1 MSSSKSRKATT
12 QRALLSVSDKTGLVE
27 FAAALAEAGWELV
40 TSGGTATALREGG
53 LTVTLVSEITG
64 FPEMMGGRVKTLH
77 PRIFGGILAREQD
90 FAEAAEHE
98 APLFGIVA
106 VNLYPFAAAAR
117 RDAPL
122 PELIEQIDI
131 GGPSL
136 IRAAAKNHAR
146 VTVLV
151 DPADYGRV
159 AGALAGDGLPE
170 TERQALALK
179 AFRHTAAYDALIQ
192 RTLGDRF
199 GEAALPESLHVAGEL
214 ALRPRYG
221 ENPHQRAAFY
231 ADPLAAGPG
240 LATAEQL
247 QGKELSYNN
256 LLDLDAALAIAADF
270 PEPAAAVV
278 KHGNPC
284 GAATGPELAAT
295 YKAALAGDP
304 VSAFGGVIGLNRE
317 VDAETAAAITNSFKE
332 CVIAPAFSD
341 AAREMLEAKSN
352 LRLLATGPLDDYRPA
367 AQLRS
372 VTGGWLLQEGD
383 TKTLD
388 DADIKVASDREPT
401 SAEWKALRFGWRVVR
416 HVRSNAIVLAR
427 DSRITG
433 VGAGQMSRVDS
444 VRIAI
449 EKAGDAARGS
459 VMASD
464 AFFPFRDGVD
474 LAAAAGV
481 TAIIQPGGSIR
492 DDEVIAA
499 ANERGVALV
508 LTGMRHFRH

>member
-27 FAAALAEAGWELV
+27 FAVALAEAGWELV

-53 LTVTLVSEITG
+53 LTVTPVSEITG

-136 IRAAAKNHAR
+136 IRAAAKSHAR

-221 ENPHQRAAFY
+221 ENPHQQAAFY

-270 PEPAAAVV
+270 PEPATAVV

-304 VSAFGGVIGLNRE
+304 ISAFGGVIGLNRE
-317 VDAETAAAITNSFKE
+317 VDAETAAAITSSFKE

-388 DADIKVASDREPT
+388 DTDINVASDRVPT

-481 TAIIQPGGSIR
+481 TAIIQSGGSIR

-499 ANERGVALV
+499 ANEQGVVLV

>member
-27 FAAALAEAGWELV
+27 FAVALAEAGWELV

-53 LTVTLVSEITG
+53 LTVTPVSEITG

-136 IRAAAKNHAR
+136 IRAAAKSHAR

-221 ENPHQRAAFY
+221 ENPHQQAAFY

-270 PEPAAAVV
+270 PEPATAVV

-304 VSAFGGVIGLNRE
+304 ISAFGGVIGLNRE
-317 VDAETAAAITNSFKE
+317 VDAETAAAITSSFKE

-388 DADIKVASDREPT
+388 DADINVASDRVPT

-481 TAIIQPGGSIR
+481 TAIIQSGGSIR

-499 ANERGVALV
+499 ANEQGVALV

>member
-27 FAAALAEAGWELV
+27 FAVALAEAGWELV

-53 LTVTLVSEITG
+53 LTVTPVSEITG

-136 IRAAAKNHAR
+136 IRAAAKSHAR

-221 ENPHQRAAFY
+221 ENPHQQAAFY

-256 LLDLDAALAIAADF
+256 LPDLDAALAIAADF
-270 PEPAAAVV
+270 PEPATAVV

-304 VSAFGGVIGLNRE
+304 ISAFGGVIGLNRE
-317 VDAETAAAITNSFKE
+317 VDAETAAAITSSFKE

-388 DADIKVASDREPT
+388 DADINVASDRVPT

-481 TAIIQPGGSIR
+481 TAIIQSGGSIR

-499 ANERGVALV
+499 ANEQGVVLV

>member
-53 LTVTLVSEITG
+53 LTVTPVSEITG

-90 FAEAAEHE
+90 FAEAAEHG

-136 IRAAAKNHAR
+136 IRAAAKSHAR

-221 ENPHQRAAFY
+221 ENPHQQAAFY

-270 PEPAAAVV
+270 PEPATAVV

-304 VSAFGGVIGLNRE
+304 ISAFGGVIGLNRE
-317 VDAETAAAITNSFKE
+317 VDAETAAAITSSFKE

-388 DADIKVASDREPT
+388 DADINVASDRVPT

-481 TAIIQPGGSIR
+481 TAIIQSGGSIR

-499 ANERGVALV
+499 ANEQGVALV

>member
-1 MSSSKSRKATT
+1 MSSDKTPR
-12 QRALLSVSDKTGLVE
+12 RALLSVSDRTGLVE
-27 FAAALAEAGWELV
+27 FAAALAEADWELV
-40 TSGGTATALREGG
+40 ASGGTAAALREGG
-53 LTVTLVSEITG
+53 LAVTPVSEITG

-90 FAEAAEHE
+90 FSEAAEHE
-98 APLFGIVA
+98 MPLFGVVA
-106 VNLYPFAAAAR
+106 VNLYPFTAAAR

-122 PELIEQIDI
+122 PELFEQIDI

-136 IRAAAKNHAR
+136 IRAAAKNHTR
-146 VTVLV
+146 VAVLV
-151 DPADYGRV
+151 DPADYERV

-170 TERQALALK
+170 AERRALALK
-179 AFRHTAAYDALIQ
+179 AFRHTAAYDTLIQ
-192 RTLGDRF
+192 RTLAERF
-199 GEAALPESLHVAGEL
+199 GEAALPESLHVAGDL

-221 ENPHQRAAFY
+221 ENPHQQAAFY

-240 LATAEQL
+240 LGSAKQL

-256 LLDLDAALAIAADF
+256 LLDLDAALAIAACF

-284 GAATGPELAAT
+284 GAATAPQLAAACE
-295 YKAALAGDP
+295 AALAGDP
-304 VSAFGGVIGLNRE
+304 VSAFGAIIGLNRE
-317 VDAETAAAITNSFKE
+317 VDAKTATAIVADFKE

-341 AAREMLEAKSN
+341 AAREVLEAKPN

-372 VTGGWLLQEGD
+372 VAGGWLLQEGD

-388 DADIKVASDREPT
+388 DADIKVVSDREPT
-401 SAEWKALRFGWRVVR
+401 EAEWGALRFGWRVVR

-427 DSRITG
+427 GSRTTG
-433 VGAGQMSRVDS
+433 IGAGQMSRVDS

-464 AFFPFRDGVD
+464 AFFPFRDSID

-499 ANERGVALV
+499 ANEQGVALV

>member
-27 FAAALAEAGWELV
+27 FAVALAEAGWELV

-53 LTVTLVSEITG
+53 LTVTPVSEITG

-90 FAEAAEHE
+90 FAEAAEHG

-136 IRAAAKNHAR
+136 IRAAAKSHAR

-221 ENPHQRAAFY
+221 ENPHQQAAFY

-270 PEPAAAVV
+270 PEPATAVV

-304 VSAFGGVIGLNRE
+304 ISAFGGVIGLNRE
-317 VDAETAAAITNSFKE
+317 VDAETAAAITSSFKE

-388 DADIKVASDREPT
+388 DADINVASDRVPT

-481 TAIIQPGGSIR
+481 TAIIQSGGSIR

-499 ANERGVALV
+499 ANEQGVVLV

>member
-53 LTVTLVSEITG
+53 LTVTPVSEITG

-90 FAEAAEHE
+90 FAEAAEHG

-159 AGALAGDGLPE
+159 AGALVGDGLPE
-170 TERQALALK
+170 AERQALALK

-221 ENPHQRAAFY
+221 ENPHQQAAFY

-427 DSRITG
+427 DSHITG

>member
-1 MSSSKSRKATT
+1 MSSDKTPR
-12 QRALLSVSDKTGLVE
+12 RALLSVSDKTGLVE
-27 FAAALAEAGWELV
+27 FAGALTEAEWELV
-40 TSGGTATALREGG
+40 ASGGTAAALRDAG
-53 LTVTLVSEITG
+53 LAVTPVSEITG

-90 FAEAAEHE
+90 FAEAAEHDM
-98 APLFGIVA
+98 PLFGVVA

-122 PELIEQIDI
+122 PELVEQIDI

-146 VTVLV
+146 VVVLV
-151 DPADYGRV
+151 DPADYERV
-159 AGALAGDGLPE
+159 AGALVGDALSAA
-170 TERQALALK
+170 ERQALALK
-179 AFRHTAAYDALIQ
+179 AFRHTASYDALIQ

-199 GEAALPESLHVAGEL
+199 GDAAQPLPESLHVSGEL
-214 ALRPRYG
+214 ALRPCYG
-221 ENPHQRAAFY
+221 ENPHQQAAFY

-240 LATAEQL
+240 LGSAEQL

-284 GAATGPELAAT
+284 GAATAPELAAA
-295 YKAALAGDP
+295 YESALAGDP

-317 VDAETAAAITNSFKE
+317 VDAETAAAIAAAFKE
-332 CVIAPAFSD
+332 CVIAPSFSD
-341 AAREMLEAKSN
+341 AAREVLGAKPN
-352 LRLLATGPLDDYRPA
+352 LRLLATGALDDYHPA
-367 AQLRS
+367 PQLRS
-372 VTGGWLLQEGD
+372 VAGGWLLQEGD
-383 TKTLD
+383 AKTLD
-388 DADIKVASDREPT
+388 DANIKVASDREPT
-401 SAEWKALRFGWRVVR
+401 DAEWKALRFGWRVVKY
-416 HVRSNAIVLAR
+416 VRSNAIVLASS
-427 DSRITG
+427 SRTTG

-464 AFFPFRDGVD
+464 AFFPFRDGIE

-481 TAIIQPGGSIR
+481 TAVIQPGGSIR

-499 ANERGVALV
+499 ANEQEVALV

>member
-27 FAAALAEAGWELV
+27 FAVALAEAGWELV

-53 LTVTLVSEITG
+53 LTVTPVSEITG

-136 IRAAAKNHAR
+136 IRAAAKSHAR

-221 ENPHQRAAFY
+221 ENPHQQAAFY

-270 PEPAAAVV
+270 PEPATAVV

-304 VSAFGGVIGLNRE
+304 ISAFGGVIGLNRE
-317 VDAETAAAITNSFKE
+317 VDAETAAAITSSFKE
-332 CVIAPAFSD
+332 CVIAPAFSN

-388 DADIKVASDREPT
+388 DTDINVASDRVPT

-481 TAIIQPGGSIR
+481 TAIIQSGGSIR

-499 ANERGVALV
+499 ANEQGVVLV

>member
-27 FAAALAEAGWELV
+27 FAVALAEAGWELV

-53 LTVTLVSEITG
+53 LTVTPVSEITV

-90 FAEAAEHE
+90 FAEAAEHG

-136 IRAAAKNHAR
+136 IRAAAKSHAR

-221 ENPHQRAAFY
+221 ENPHQQAAFY

-270 PEPAAAVV
+270 PEPATAVV

-304 VSAFGGVIGLNRE
+304 ISAFGGVIGLNRE
-317 VDAETAAAITNSFKE
+317 VDAETATAITGAFKE

-352 LRLLATGPLDDYRPA
+352 LRLLATGPLDDYCPA

-383 TKTLD
+383 TKTLND
-388 DADIKVASDREPT
+388 TDIKVTSDREPT

-481 TAIIQPGGSIR
+481 TAIIQSGGSIR

-499 ANERGVALV
+499 ANEQGVALV

>member
-53 LTVTLVSEITG
+53 LTVTPVSEITG

-90 FAEAAEHE
+90 FAEAAEHG

-117 RDAPL
+117 RDAPR

-136 IRAAAKNHAR
+136 IRAAAKSHAR

-159 AGALAGDGLPE
+159 AGALASDGLPE
-170 TERQALALK
+170 AERQALALK

-221 ENPHQRAAFY
+221 ENPHQQAAFY

-388 DADIKVASDREPT
+388 DADINIASDREPT

-449 EKAGDAARGS
+449 EKAGDAAHGS

>member
-1 MSSSKSRKATT
+1 VAASS
-12 QRALLSVSDKTGLVE
+12 
-27 FAAALAEAGWELV
+27 
-40 TSGGTATALREGG
+40 
-53 LTVTLVSEITG
+53 
-64 FPEMMGGRVKTLH
+64 
-77 PRIFGGILAREQD
+77 
-90 FAEAAEHE
+90 
-98 APLFGIVA
+98 
-106 VNLYPFAAAAR
+106 
-117 RDAPL
+117 
-122 PELIEQIDI
+122 
-131 GGPSL
+131 
-136 IRAAAKNHAR
+136 
-146 VTVLV
+146 
-151 DPADYGRV
+151 
-159 AGALAGDGLPE
+159 
-170 TERQALALK
+170 
-179 AFRHTAAYDALIQ
+179 
-192 RTLGDRF
+192 
-199 GEAALPESLHVAGEL
+199 
-214 ALRPRYG
+214 
-221 ENPHQRAAFY
+221 
-231 ADPLAAGPG
+231 GPG

-270 PEPAAAVV
+270 PEPATAVV

-304 VSAFGGVIGLNRE
+304 ISAFGGVIGLNRE
-317 VDAETAAAITNSFKE
+317 VDAETAAAITSSFKE

-388 DADIKVASDREPT
+388 DADINVASDRVPT

-481 TAIIQPGGSIR
+481 TAIIQSGGSIR

-499 ANERGVALV
+499 ANEQGVALV

>member
-27 FAAALAEAGWELV
+27 FAVALAEAGWELV

-53 LTVTLVSEITG
+53 LTVTPVSEITG

-136 IRAAAKNHAR
+136 IRAAAKSHAR

-221 ENPHQRAAFY
+221 ENPHQQAAFY

-270 PEPAAAVV
+270 PEPATAVV

-304 VSAFGGVIGLNRE
+304 ISAFGGVIGLNRE
-317 VDAETAAAITNSFKE
+317 VDAETAAAITSSFKE

-388 DADIKVASDREPT
+388 DADINVASDRVPT

-481 TAIIQPGGSIR
+481 TAIIQSGGSIR

-499 ANERGVALV
+499 ANEQGVVLV

>member
-1 MSSSKSRKATT
+1 MSSDKTPR
-12 QRALLSVSDKTGLVE
+12 RALLSVSDRTGLVE
-27 FAAALAEAGWELV
+27 FAAALAEADWELV
-40 TSGGTATALREGG
+40 ASGGTAAALREGG
-53 LTVTLVSEITG
+53 LAVTPVSEITG

-90 FAEAAEHE
+90 FSEAAEHE
-98 APLFGIVA
+98 MPLFGVVA
-106 VNLYPFAAAAR
+106 VNLYPFTAAAR

-122 PELIEQIDI
+122 PELFEQIDI

-136 IRAAAKNHAR
+136 IRAAAKNHTR
-146 VTVLV
+146 VAVLV
-151 DPADYGRV
+151 DPADYERV

-170 TERQALALK
+170 AERRALALK
-179 AFRHTAAYDALIQ
+179 AFRHTAAYDTLIQ
-192 RTLGDRF
+192 RTLAERF
-199 GEAALPESLHVAGEL
+199 GEAALPESLHIAGDL

-221 ENPHQRAAFY
+221 ENPHQQAAFY

-240 LATAEQL
+240 LGSAKQL

-256 LLDLDAALAIAADF
+256 LLDLDAALAIAACF

-284 GAATGPELAAT
+284 GAASAPQLAAACE
-295 YKAALAGDP
+295 AALAGDP
-304 VSAFGGVIGLNRE
+304 VSAFGAIIGLNRE
-317 VDAETAAAITNSFKE
+317 VDAKTATAIVADFKE

-341 AAREMLEAKSN
+341 AAREVLEAKPN

-372 VTGGWLLQEGD
+372 VAGGWLLQEGD

-388 DADIKVASDREPT
+388 DADIKVVSDREPT
-401 SAEWKALRFGWRVVR
+401 EAEWGALRFGWRVVR

-427 DSRITG
+427 GSRTTG
-433 VGAGQMSRVDS
+433 IGAGQMSRVDS

-464 AFFPFRDGVD
+464 AFFPFRDSID

-499 ANERGVALV
+499 ANEQGVALV

>member
-317 VDAETAAAITNSFKE
+317 VDAETAAAITSSFKE

-352 LRLLATGPLDDYRPA
+352 LRLLATGPLDDYRLA

-449 EKAGDAARGS
+449 EKAGDVARGS

>member
-1 MSSSKSRKATT
+1 MSSDKTPR
-12 QRALLSVSDKTGLVE
+12 RALLSVSDRTGLVE
-27 FAAALAEAGWELV
+27 FAAALAEADWELV
-40 TSGGTATALREGG
+40 ASGGTAAALREGG
-53 LTVTLVSEITG
+53 LAVTPVSEITG

-90 FAEAAEHE
+90 FSEAAEHE
-98 APLFGIVA
+98 MPLFGVVA
-106 VNLYPFAAAAR
+106 VNLYPFTAAAR

-122 PELIEQIDI
+122 PELFEQIDI

-136 IRAAAKNHAR
+136 IRAAAKNHTR
-146 VTVLV
+146 VAVLV
-151 DPADYGRV
+151 DPADYERV

-170 TERQALALK
+170 AERRALALK
-179 AFRHTAAYDALIQ
+179 AFRHTAAYDTLIQ
-192 RTLGDRF
+192 RTLAERF
-199 GEAALPESLHVAGEL
+199 GEAALPESLHIAGDL

-221 ENPHQRAAFY
+221 ENPHQQAAFY

-240 LATAEQL
+240 LGSAKQL

-256 LLDLDAALAIAADF
+256 LLDLDAALAIAACF

-284 GAATGPELAAT
+284 GAASAPQLAAACE
-295 YKAALAGDP
+295 AALAGDP
-304 VSAFGGVIGLNRE
+304 VSAFGAIIGLNRE
-317 VDAETAAAITNSFKE
+317 VDAKTATAIVADFKE

-341 AAREMLEAKSN
+341 AAREVLEVKPN

-372 VTGGWLLQEGD
+372 VAGGWLLQEGD

-388 DADIKVASDREPT
+388 DADIKVVSDREPT
-401 SAEWKALRFGWRVVR
+401 EAEWGALRFGWRVVR

-427 DSRITG
+427 GSRTTG
-433 VGAGQMSRVDS
+433 IGAGQMSRVDS

-464 AFFPFRDGVD
+464 AFFPFRDSID

-499 ANERGVALV
+499 ANEQGVALV

>member
-53 LTVTLVSEITG
+53 LTVTPVSEITG

-136 IRAAAKNHAR
+136 IRAAAKSHAR

-221 ENPHQRAAFY
+221 ENPHQQAAFY

-270 PEPAAAVV
+270 PEPATAVV

-304 VSAFGGVIGLNRE
+304 ISAFGGVIGLNRE
-317 VDAETAAAITNSFKE
+317 VDAETAAAITSSFKE

-388 DADIKVASDREPT
+388 DADINVASDRVPT

-481 TAIIQPGGSIR
+481 TAIIQSGGSIR

-499 ANERGVALV
+499 ANEQGVALV

>member
-27 FAAALAEAGWELV
+27 FAVALAEAGWELV

-53 LTVTLVSEITG
+53 LTVTPVSEITG

-90 FAEAAEHE
+90 FAEAAEHG

-136 IRAAAKNHAR
+136 IRAAAKSHAR

-221 ENPHQRAAFY
+221 ENPHQQAAFY

-270 PEPAAAVV
+270 PEPATAVV

-304 VSAFGGVIGLNRE
+304 ISAFGGVIGLNRE
-317 VDAETAAAITNSFKE
+317 VDAETAAAITSSFKE

-388 DADIKVASDREPT
+388 DADINVASDRVPT

-481 TAIIQPGGSIR
+481 TAIIQSGGSIR

-499 ANERGVALV
+499 ANEQGVALV

>member
-27 FAAALAEAGWELV
+27 FAVALAEAGWELV

-53 LTVTLVSEITG
+53 LTVTPVSEITG

-136 IRAAAKNHAR
+136 IRAAAKSHAR

-221 ENPHQRAAFY
+221 ENPHQQAAFY

-270 PEPAAAVV
+270 PEPATAVV

-304 VSAFGGVIGLNRE
+304 ISAFGGVIGLNRE
-317 VDAETAAAITNSFKE
+317 VDAETAAAITSSFKE

-388 DADIKVASDREPT
+388 DTDINVASDRVPT

-481 TAIIQPGGSIR
+481 TAIIQSGGSIR

-499 ANERGVALV
+499 ANEQGVALV

>member
-1 MSSSKSRKATT
+1 MNPGKSHQATR
-12 QRALLSVSDKTGLVE
+12 RALLSVSDKGGLVE
-27 FAAALAEAGWELV
+27 FAAALSKAGWELV
-40 TSGGTATALREGG
+40 SSGGTATTLREAG
-53 LTVTLVSEITG
+53 LTVTSVSEITG
-64 FPEMMGGRVKTLH
+64 FPEIMEGRVKTLH
-77 PRIFGGILAREQD
+77 PLIFGGILAREQD
-90 FAEAAEHE
+90 AAEATEHDI
-98 APLFGIVA
+98 PLFGVVA
-106 VNLYPFAAAAR
+106 VNLYPFTEAAQR
-117 RDAPL
+117 EAPL
-122 PELIEQIDI
+122 PELLEQIDI
-131 GGPSL
+131 GGPTL
-136 IRAAAKNHAR
+136 IRAAAKNHPR
-146 VTVLV
+146 VVIVV
-151 DPADYGRV
+151 DSGDYERV
-159 AGALAGDGLPE
+159 AGALAGDGVPAA
-170 TERQALALK
+170 ERQALALK

-214 ALRPRYG
+214 ALRLRYG
-221 ENPHQRAAFY
+221 ENPHQQAAFY

-240 LATAEQL
+240 LGSAEQL

-284 GAATGPELAAT
+284 GAATGPELAAA
-295 YKAALAGDP
+295 YEAALAGDP

-317 VDAETAAAITNSFKE
+317 VDAETAAAIAGAFKE
-332 CVIAPAFSD
+332 CVIAPAFSA
-341 AAREMLEAKSN
+341 AARDVLGAKPN
-352 LRLLATGPLDDYRPA
+352 LRLLATGALDNYRPA

-372 VTGGWLLQEGD
+372 VAGGWLLQEGD

-388 DADIKVASDREPT
+388 DADINVASDREPT

-464 AFFPFRDGVD
+464 AFFPFRDGID

-492 DDEVIAA
+492 DAEVIDATD
-499 ANERGVALV
+499 EHGMALV